1 MKAIPSLCCGLALA
15 AATTQ
20 INAQDDN
27 RDSTPAIPVADLP
40 SPIAPPPAP
49 PALSWSSEHEITMT
63 GPHALHQLVLTA
75 RHNGVNDLDATA
87 LASYSVEPAGVVNVE
102 GDGLLRVIA
111 DGEATITASY
121 EGASLTRQVQVNRA
135 GEVIP
140 ISFPNEVVPIFTR
153 HGCNSGGCH
162 GKAEG
167 QNGFRLSLLGYE
179 PEDDHEYLVQE
190 VRGRRI
196 FRASPR
202 HSLLL
207 LKGSGEL
214 PHEGGSRLS
223 RDNDDYRTLV
233 RWIRQGLPYRPEND
247 PSVQHLVVEPPERLT
262 LAKAVQ
268 QLRVVAHFRDGSTR
282 DVTRIAQYEANDE
295 EMATVNGQGLVT
307 MHERPGSTSVM
318 IRFQEHVGVFRATIP
333 LGAPVDNL
341 PTPANLVD
349 ERVFAKL
356 LTLGLPPSPLSDDA
370 TFLRRVT
377 IDIAGRLPSLEE
389 TDSFLAEKEAGK
401 RARKIDQLL
410 VGTDYADYFA
420 GKWAAILRN
429 KRTSAHHA
437 RGSFAFHAWIR
448 DALHQNRPYHEF
460 VKEFV
465 AASGEVGE
473 NPPVIWYRTVKD
485 SKEQLQDVAQ
495 IFLGQRLQC
504 AQCHHHPYEKWS
516 QDDYYGFQAFFSKVG
531 RKPGNQP
538 GEEIIFNKTG
548 KASAQNPRSG
558 RSLAPKPLGE
568 AEIELAHHQD
578 PRDSL
583 ADWMTNEKNP
593 FFARML
599 VNRYWKH
606 FFGRGL
612 VDPEDDM
619 RVTNPPTHPA
629 LLDDL
634 ARNFVESGYD
644 LKALIRTICNSKTYQ
659 LSAIPNEHNIGD
671 RQNYSRFYPRR
682 LPAEILLDGINAVT
696 NSKEKFNGQPQGV
709 RAVQLPD
716 DQFTKESYFLS
727 VFGRPDMNSA
737 CECER
742 ADDVNLA
749 QALHL
754 VNSTNIRNKLASNE
768 GRAALLLKNRET
780 SNDEAHISELYRRA
794 FSRPP
799 GPEELTIGI
808 AYLNR
813 KRTPPDPATLSEEEK
828 KKPKTPETLERE
840 PYEDLIW
847 ALLNT
852 KEFLFNH

>member
-1 MKAIPSLCCGLALA
+1 MTFTTTLCRSILLA
-15 AATTQ
+15 AATSPLL
-20 INAQDDN
+20 AQD
-27 RDSTPAIPVADLP
+27 PAEAP
-40 SPIAPPPAP
+40 SPANDVPNA
-49 PALSWSSEHEITMT
+49 PALSWSSSGEIALS
-63 GPHALHQLVLTA
+63 GQHALHQLVLSA
-75 RHNGVNDLDATA
+75 HRSGSADKDASG
-87 LASYSVEPAGVVNVE
+87 LASYAVAPQGIVRVEAG
-102 GDGLLRVIA
+102 GLIRVLA
-111 DGEATITASY
+111 DGEATITASF
-121 EGASLTRQVQVNRA
+121 EGASLDRRVKVTRA
-135 GEVIP
+135 GEVLAV
-140 ISFPNEVVPIFTR
+140 SFPNEVVPIFSR
-153 HGCNSGGCH
+153 HGCNGGGCH

-167 QNGFRLSLLGYE
+167 QNGFKLSLLGFE
-179 PEDDHEYLVQE
+179 PEDDHGYLVQE
-190 VRGRRI
+190 ARGRRI
-196 FRASPR
+196 FRAAPK

-207 LKGSGEL
+207 LKGSGDL
-214 PHEGGSRLS
+214 PHQGGSRLERNS
-223 RDNDDYRTLV
+223 DDYNTLV
-233 RWIRQGLPYRPEND
+233 RWIRQGLRYGPEND
-247 PSVQHLVVEPPERLT
+247 PSVTGIAVEPRERLT
-262 LAKAVQ
+262 EASATQ
-268 QLRVVAHFRDGSTR
+268 QLRVVAHFSDGTSK
-282 DVTRIAQYEANDE
+282 DVTHIAQYEANDE
-295 EMATVNGQGLVT
+295 EMATVSKQGLVT
-307 MHERPGSTSVM
+307 MHDRPGSTSVM
-318 IRFQEHVGVFRATIP
+318 IRFQEHVDVFRATIP

-341 PTPANLVD
+341 PAPANLVD
-349 ERVFAKL
+349 ERIFAKL
-356 LTLGLPPSPLSDDA
+356 RTLGLPPSPLSDDA

-389 TDSFLAEKEAGK
+389 TDAFLSESDPGK
-401 RARKIDQLL
+401 RARRIDTLL
-410 VGTDYADYFA
+410 ESTDYADYFA

-437 RGSFAFHAWIR
+437 RGSFAFHSWIR
-448 DALHQNRPYHEF
+448 DALHQNIPYNAFVREF
-460 VKEFV
+460 VS
-465 AASGEVGE
+465 ASGEVGE

-495 IFLGQRLQC
+495 IFLGIRLQC

-531 RKPGNQP
+531 RKPGAQP
-538 GEEIIFNKTG
+538 GEEIIFNRVG
-548 KASAQNPRSG
+548 SASAQNPRSG
-558 RSLAPKPLGE
+558 RSLKPKPLGE
-568 AEIELAHHQD
+568 KELELSSHND

-629 LLDDL
+629 LLDGL
-634 ARNFVESGYD
+634 ALSFVESGYD
-644 LKALIRTICNSKTYQ
+644 LKELVRTICNSKVYQ
-659 LSAIPNEHNIGD
+659 LSAVPNEHNVED
-671 RQNYSRFYPRR
+671 LQNYSRFYPRR

-696 NSKEKFNGQPQGV
+696 NSRETFKGQPQGV

-754 VNSTNIRNKLASNE
+754 VNSTNIRNKLAGNE
-768 GRAALLLKNRET
+768 GRAAMLLKNKD
-780 SNDEAHISELYRRA
+780 SSDEARISELYRRA
-794 FSRPP
+794 LSRQA
-799 GPEELTIGI
+799 GPDELSIG
-808 AYLNR
+808 AEYLRR
-813 KRTPPDPATLSEEEK
+813 KRAAPDPATLSEEEK
-828 KKPKTPETLERE
+828 KKPQPPEQRERE
-840 PYEDLIW
+840 AYEDLIW

>member
-1 MKAIPSLCCGLALA
+1 MTFTTTLCRSILLA
-15 AATTQ
+15 AATSPLL
-20 INAQDDN
+20 AQD
-27 RDSTPAIPVADLP
+27 PAEAP
-40 SPIAPPPAP
+40 SPANDVPNA
-49 PALSWSSEHEITMT
+49 PALSWSSSGEIALS
-63 GPHALHQLVLTA
+63 GQHALHQLVLTA
-75 RHNGVNDLDATA
+75 HRSGSTDKDASG
-87 LASYSVEPAGVVNVE
+87 LASYAVAPQGIVRVEAG
-102 GDGLLRVIA
+102 GLIRVLA
-111 DGEATITASY
+111 DGEATITASF
-121 EGASLTRQVQVNRA
+121 EGASLDRRVKVTRA
-135 GEVIP
+135 GEVLAV
-140 ISFPNEVVPIFTR
+140 SFPNEVVPIFSR
-153 HGCNSGGCH
+153 HGCNGGGCH

-167 QNGFRLSLLGYE
+167 QNGFKLSLLGFE
-179 PEDDHEYLVQE
+179 PEDDHGYLVQE
-190 VRGRRI
+190 ARGRRI
-196 FRASPR
+196 FRAAPK

-207 LKGSGEL
+207 LKGSGDL
-214 PHEGGSRLS
+214 PHQGGSRLERNS
-223 RDNDDYRTLV
+223 DDYKTLV
-233 RWIRQGLPYRPEND
+233 RWIRQGLRYGPEND
-247 PSVQHLVVEPPERLT
+247 PSVTGIAVEPRERLT
-262 LAKAVQ
+262 EASATQ
-268 QLRVVAHFRDGSTR
+268 QLRVVAHFSDGTSK
-282 DVTRIAQYEANDE
+282 DVTHIAQYEANDE
-295 EMATVNGQGLVT
+295 EMATVSKQGLVT
-307 MHERPGSTSVM
+307 MHDRPGSTSVM
-318 IRFQEHVGVFRATIP
+318 IRFQEHVDVFRATIP

-341 PTPANLVD
+341 PAPANLVD
-349 ERVFAKL
+349 ERIFAKL
-356 LTLGLPPSPLSDDA
+356 RTLGLPPSPLSDDA

-389 TDSFLAEKEAGK
+389 TDAFLAESDPGK
-401 RARKIDQLL
+401 RARRIDTLL
-410 VGTDYADYFA
+410 ESTDYADYFA

-437 RGSFAFHAWIR
+437 RGSFAFHSWIR
-448 DALHQNRPYHEF
+448 DALHQNIPYNAFVREF
-460 VKEFV
+460 VS
-465 AASGEVGE
+465 ASGEVGE

-495 IFLGQRLQC
+495 IFLGIRLQC

-531 RKPGNQP
+531 RKPGAQP
-538 GEEIIFNKTG
+538 GEEIIFNRVG
-548 KASAQNPRSG
+548 SASAQNPRSG
-558 RSLAPKPLGE
+558 RSLKPKPLGE
-568 AEIELAHHQD
+568 KELELSSHND

-629 LLDDL
+629 LLDGL
-634 ARNFVESGYD
+634 ALSFVESGYD
-644 LKALIRTICNSKTYQ
+644 LKELVRTICNSKVYQ
-659 LSAIPNEHNIGD
+659 LSAVPNEHNVED

-696 NSKEKFNGQPQGV
+696 NSRETFKGQPQGV

-754 VNSTNIRNKLASNE
+754 VNSTNIRNKLAGNE
-768 GRAALLLKNRET
+768 GRAAMLLKNKDA
-780 SNDEAHISELYRRA
+780 SDEVRISELYRRA
-794 FSRPP
+794 LSRPA
-799 GPEELTIGI
+799 GPDELSIG
-808 AYLNR
+808 AEYLRR
-813 KRTPPDPATLSEEEK
+813 KRVAPDPATLSEEEK
-828 KKPKTPETLERE
+828 KKPKPPEQRERE
-840 PYEDLIW
+840 AYEDLIW

>member
-1 MKAIPSLCCGLALA
+1 MTFTTTLCRSILLA
-15 AATTQ
+15 AATSPLL
-20 INAQDDN
+20 AQD
-27 RDSTPAIPVADLP
+27 PAEAP
-40 SPIAPPPAP
+40 SPANDVPNA
-49 PALSWSSEHEITMT
+49 PALSWSSSGEIALS
-63 GPHALHQLVLTA
+63 GQHALHQLVLSA
-75 RHNGVNDLDATA
+75 HRSGSADKDASG
-87 LASYSVEPAGVVNVE
+87 LASYAVVPQGIVRVEAG
-102 GDGLLRVIA
+102 GLIRVLA
-111 DGEATITASY
+111 DGEATITASF
-121 EGASLTRQVQVNRA
+121 EGASLDRRVKVTRA
-135 GEVIP
+135 GEVLAV
-140 ISFPNEVVPIFTR
+140 SFPNEVVPIFSR
-153 HGCNSGGCH
+153 HGCNGGGCH

-167 QNGFRLSLLGYE
+167 QNGFKLSLLGFE
-179 PEDDHEYLVQE
+179 PEDDHGYLVQE
-190 VRGRRI
+190 ARGRRI
-196 FRASPR
+196 FRAAPK

-207 LKGSGEL
+207 LKGSGDL
-214 PHEGGSRLS
+214 PHQGGSRLE
-223 RDNDDYRTLV
+223 RNGDDYKTLV
-233 RWIRQGLPYRPEND
+233 RWIRQGLRYGPEND
-247 PSVQHLVVEPPERLT
+247 PSVTGIAVEPRERLT
-262 LAKAVQ
+262 EASATQ
-268 QLRVVAHFRDGSTR
+268 QLRVVAHFSDGTSK
-282 DVTRIAQYEANDE
+282 DVTHIAQYEANDE
-295 EMATVNGQGLVT
+295 EMATVSKQGLVT
-307 MHERPGSTSVM
+307 MHDRPGSTSVM
-318 IRFQEHVGVFRATIP
+318 IRFQEHVDVFRATIP

-341 PTPANLVD
+341 PAPANLVD
-349 ERVFAKL
+349 ERIFAKL
-356 LTLGLPPSPLSDDA
+356 RTLGLPPSPLSDDA

-389 TDSFLAEKEAGK
+389 TDAFLSESDPGK
-401 RARKIDQLL
+401 RARRIDTLL
-410 VGTDYADYFA
+410 ESTDYADYFA

-437 RGSFAFHAWIR
+437 RGSFAFHSWIR
-448 DALHQNRPYHEF
+448 DALHQNIPYNAFVREF
-460 VKEFV
+460 VS
-465 AASGEVGE
+465 ASGEVGE

-495 IFLGQRLQC
+495 IFLGIRLQC

-531 RKPGNQP
+531 RKPGAQP
-538 GEEIIFNKTG
+538 GEEIIFNRVG
-548 KASAQNPRSG
+548 SASAQNPRSG
-558 RSLAPKPLGE
+558 RSLKPKPLGE
-568 AEIELAHHQD
+568 EELELSSHND

-629 LLDDL
+629 LLDGL
-634 ARNFVESGYD
+634 ALSFVESEYD
-644 LKALIRTICNSKTYQ
+644 LKELVRTICNSKVYQ
-659 LSAIPNEHNIGD
+659 LSAVPNEHNVED

-696 NSKEKFNGQPQGV
+696 NSRETFKGQPQGV

-754 VNSTNIRNKLASNE
+754 VNSTNIRNKLAGNE
-768 GRAALLLKNRET
+768 GRAAMLLKNKD
-780 SNDEAHISELYRRA
+780 SSDEARISELYRRA
-794 FSRPP
+794 LSRQA
-799 GPEELTIGI
+799 GPDELSIG
-808 AYLNR
+808 AEYLRR
-813 KRTPPDPATLSEEEK
+813 KRVAPDPATLSEEEK
-828 KKPKTPETLERE
+828 KKPKPPEQRERE
-840 PYEDLIW
+840 AYEDLIW

>member
-1 MKAIPSLCCGLALA
+1 MRTTITLCCSLALA
-15 AATTQ
+15 ATSPQ
-20 INAQDDN
+20 SDAQDSSPDPGTA
-27 RDSTPAIPVADLP
+27 TPATEAPASPV
-40 SPIAPPPAP
+40 
-49 PALSWSSEHEITMT
+49 LSWSSDREITLT

-75 RHNGVNDLDATA
+75 RLNNGLNLDISAQ
-87 LASYSVEPAGVVNVE
+87 ASYSVDPQGIIEVSD
-102 GDGLLRVIA
+102 DGLIRVTGN
-111 DGEATITASY
+111 GEAGITATY
-121 EGASLTRQVQVNRA
+121 EGGSISRRIKVHRA
-135 GEVIP
+135 GDVIP
-140 ISFPNEVVPIFTR
+140 ISFPNEIVPIFSR
-153 HGCNSGGCH
+153 HGCNGGGCH

-167 QNGFRLSLLGYE
+167 QNGFKLSLFGYE
-179 PEDDHEYLVQE
+179 PEDDHGYLVQE
-190 VRGRRI
+190 ARGRRI

-214 PHEGGSRLS
+214 PHQGGSRLG
-223 RDNDDYRTLV
+223 RDSDDYRTLV
-233 RWIRQGLPYRPEND
+233 RWIRQGLSYGPESD
-247 PSVQHLVVEPPERLT
+247 PTVKKIAVEPQERLT
-262 LAKAVQ
+262 RANAVQ
-268 QLRVVAHFRDGSTR
+268 QLRVVAYFSDGTSK
-282 DVTRIAQYEANDE
+282 DVTRIAQYETNDE
-295 EMATVNGQGLVT
+295 EMAMVDDKGLVT
-307 MHERPGSTSVM
+307 MHDRPGSTSVM
-318 IRFQEHVGVFRATIP
+318 IRFQEHVDVFRATIP

-341 PTPANLVD
+341 PPSENLVD
-349 ERVFAKL
+349 NHIFAKL
-356 LTLGLPPSPLSDDA
+356 HTLGLPPSPLTNDS

-377 IDIAGRLPSLEE
+377 IDIAGRLPTLGETNSFLSE
-389 TDSFLAEKEAGK
+389 TDPRK
-401 RARKIDQLL
+401 RERKIDQLL
-410 VGTDYADYFA
+410 ASTDYADYFA

-429 KRTSAHHA
+429 KRTAAHHA
-437 RGSFAFHAWIR
+437 RGSFAFHSWIR
-448 DALHQNRPYHEF
+448 ESLHQNTPYDKFVQEF
-460 VKEFV
+460 VS
-465 AASGEVGE
+465 ASGEVGH

-531 RKPGNQP
+531 RKPGAQP
-538 GEEIIFNKTG
+538 GEEIIFNKIGT
-548 KASAQNPRSG
+548 ASAQNPRSG

-568 AEIELAHHQD
+568 NELELEHHQD

-583 ADWMTNEKNP
+583 ADWMTNENNP

-629 LLDDL
+629 LLDGL
-634 ARNFVESGYD
+634 ARSFVESGYD
-644 LKALIRTICNSKTYQ
+644 LKALVRTICSSKTYQ
-659 LSAIPNEHNIGD
+659 LSSIPNEYNLED

-682 LPAEILLDGINAVT
+682 LPAEILLDGINSVT
-696 NSKEKFNGQPQGV
+696 NAKEKFNGQPQGI

-754 VNSTNIRNKLASNE
+754 VNSTNIRNKLASNDA
-768 GRAALLLKNRET
+768 RAALLANDRET
-780 SNDEAHISELYRRA
+780 SDEARINELYRRA

-799 GPEELTIGI
+799 GPEELTIGVE
-808 AYLNR
+808 YLNR
-813 KRTPPDPATLSEEEK
+813 KRTPPDPSTLTEEEK
-828 KKPKTPETLERE
+828 KKPRSPEELARE